1 MSVIESI
8 LSSIDI
14 VDYVNQYT
22 KLRKV
27 GDTYRGCCPLHG
39 GGNESSFS
47 IYNDRNFYCF
57 ACGKGGT
64 IINFVQEQENISYI
78 EAIEYLAQKA
88 NIDLGKDKDWQRE
101 KSIYET
107 NQNIA
112 DRHYRQ
118 LDIIRDY
125 LHDERGLT
133 DETIDS
139 FYLGYDHNKKGKAI
153 VIPLHDKNGRIV
165 AFCKRY
171 LDCLP
176 KYVNSKNNEL
186 YEKGEFLFNAYR
198 AKKQL
203 KNYQRLYICEGY
215 IDAMSAYQQGCACV
229 AYCGSELTKGQIN
242 EIREML
248 THVPNVVVMYAPDN
262 DDVGQ
267 SKIQRTWEKFNE
279 LAPRLDVRVV
289 RFPKDKKDFNEVL
302 TTGGSIPDLP
312 SETIALTAIKQSL
325 DECFDRTQEFGV
337 ATEKIKMVRNP
348 LIKAEVIEYL
358 AKRWDKPINDVKE
371 ITTIDF
377 LDDEMVADFKD
388 ADKCVADYI
397 DLVNT
402 EGLGIGFPTIDNAM
416 KLRPTDVVFWAGYS
430 GTYKTMIAC
439 EVALHNAIRL
449 KKNVLFF
456 SLEMSAGSLY
466 ERLIA
471 RILKKSTR
479 EVEEMAKNGQQAQLL
494 QKIKEK
500 LQERLYVIDKSNLT
514 IKDVEKYIIIA
525 NSRIIKQGQVDYVIL
540 DYFQYLNMNT
550 FEEISASAKYTKV
563 IAKNHN
569 IVFFI
574 LSQLNRTGD
583 NFMKPTLKMLKGTG
597 DMEASGDYVA
607 LAYTPSENPKLE
619 LDERE
624 RLQGHVC
631 VSIGKARRGTYA
643 REFEL
648 KYNKEEGKLEDLGV
662 VQKQNAS

>member
-1 MSVIESI
+1 MSSTAVETIIASVD
-8 LSSIDI
+8 L
-14 VDYVNQYT
+14 VDYVSQTTNL
-22 KLRKV
+22 KRV
-27 GDTYRGCCPLHG
+27 GNTYRGCCPLHEG
-39 GGNESSFS
+39 NNESSFS
-47 IYNDRNFYCF
+47 IYNDRNYYCF
-57 ACGKGGT
+57 ACGKGGN
-64 IINFVQEQENISYI
+64 IINFVSEQEGIGYI
-78 EAIEYLAQKA
+78 EAVEMLAQKA
-88 NIDLGKDKDWQRE
+88 NIDLGKDTEWQRE
-101 KSIYET
+101 KSIFEK
-107 NQNIA
+107 NQSIA
-112 DRHYRQ
+112 DKHYRQ
-118 LDIIRDY
+118 LDVIRDY

-133 DETIDS
+133 DETIDN
-139 FYLGYDHNKKGKAI
+139 FYLGYDNNRKGKSI

-198 AKKQL
+198 AKRQL
-203 KNYQRLYICEGY
+203 KNFQRLYICEGY

-248 THVPNVVVMYAPDN
+248 LHVPNVVIMYAPDN

-279 LAPRLDVRVV
+279 LAPKLDVRVV
-289 RFPKDKKDFNEVL
+289 CYPKDRKDFNEVL
-302 TTGGSIPDLP
+302 LAGESIPDLP
-312 SETIALTAIKQSL
+312 SEPIALKAIKQSL
-325 DECFDRTQEFGV
+325 DECFDKTSEFSV
-337 ATEKIKMVRNP
+337 ATEKIKMVKNP
-348 LIKAEVIEYL
+348 LIKAEIVEYL
-358 AKRWDKPINDVKE
+358 AKRWDKPVSDIKE

-377 LDDEMVADFKD
+377 LDDEMIADFKD
-388 ADKCVADYI
+388 TDKCVADYF
-397 DLVNT
+397 DLINT
-402 EGLGIGFPTIDNAM
+402 EGLGIGFPSIDSAM

-471 RILKKSTR
+471 RILKKSTK
-479 EVEEMAKNGQQAQLL
+479 EVEEMAKDGQQAIIL

-500 LQERLYVIDKSNLT
+500 LQERLYVVDKSNLT
-514 IKDVEKYIIIA
+514 IKDVEKYIILA
-525 NSRIIKQGQVDYVIL
+525 NTRIIKQGQVDYVIL

-550 FEEISASAKYTKV
+550 FEEMSAGAKYTKV

-569 IVFFI
+569 VVFFI

-583 NFMKPTLKMLKGTG
+583 NFVKPTLKMLKGTG

-607 LAYTPSENPKLE
+607 LAWTPAENPKLD

-624 RLQGHVC
+624 KLQGHVC
-631 VSIGKARRGTYA
+631 VAIGKARRETYA

-648 KYNKEEGKLEDLGV
+648 KYNQQEGRLMDLSVENG
-662 VQKQNAS
+662 

>member
-1 MSVIESI
+1 MSSTAVETIIASVD
-8 LSSIDI
+8 L
-14 VDYVNQYT
+14 VDYVSQTTNL
-22 KLRKV
+22 KRV
-27 GDTYRGCCPLHG
+27 GNTYRGCCPLHEG
-39 GGNESSFS
+39 NNESSFS
-47 IYNDRNFYCF
+47 IYNDRNYYCF
-57 ACGKGGT
+57 ACGKGGN
-64 IINFVQEQENISYI
+64 IINFVSEQEGIGYI
-78 EAIEYLAQKA
+78 EAVEMLAQKA
-88 NIDLGKDKDWQRE
+88 NIDLGKDTEWQRE
-101 KSIYET
+101 KSIFEK
-107 NQNIA
+107 NQSIA
-112 DRHYRQ
+112 DKHYRQ
-118 LDIIRDY
+118 LDVIRDY

-133 DETIDS
+133 DETIDN
-139 FYLGYDHNKKGKAI
+139 FYLGYDNNRKGKSI

-198 AKKQL
+198 AKRQL
-203 KNYQRLYICEGY
+203 KNFQRLYICEGY

-248 THVPNVVVMYAPDN
+248 LHVPNVVIMYAPDN

-279 LAPRLDVRVV
+279 LAPKLDVRVV
-289 RFPKDKKDFNEVL
+289 CYPKDRKDFNEVL
-302 TTGGSIPDLP
+302 LAGESIPDLP
-312 SETIALTAIKQSL
+312 SEPIALKAIKQSL
-325 DECFDRTQEFGV
+325 DECFDKTSEFSV
-337 ATEKIKMVRNP
+337 ATEKIKMVKNP
-348 LIKAEVIEYL
+348 LIKAEIVEYL
-358 AKRWDKPINDVKE
+358 AKRWDKPVSDIKE

-377 LDDEMVADFKD
+377 LDDEMIADFKD
-388 ADKCVADYI
+388 TDKCVADYF
-397 DLVNT
+397 DLINT
-402 EGLGIGFPTIDNAM
+402 EGLGIGFPSIDSAM

-471 RILKKSTR
+471 RILKKSTK
-479 EVEEMAKNGQQAQLL
+479 EVEEMAKDGQQAIIL

-500 LQERLYVIDKSNLT
+500 LQERLYVVDKSNLT
-514 IKDVEKYIIIA
+514 IKDVEKYIILA
-525 NSRIIKQGQVDYVIL
+525 NTRIIKQGQVDYVIL

-550 FEEISASAKYTKV
+550 FEEMSAGAKYTKV

-569 IVFFI
+569 VVFFI

-583 NFMKPTLKMLKGTG
+583 NFVKPTLKMLKGTG

-607 LAYTPSENPKLE
+607 LAWTPAENPKLD

-624 RLQGHVC
+624 KLQGHVC
-631 VSIGKARRGTYA
+631 VAIGKARRGTYA

-648 KYNKEEGKLEDLGV
+648 KYNQQEGRLMDLSVENG
-662 VQKQNAS
+662 

>member
-1 MSVIESI
+1 MSSTVVETIIASVD
-8 LSSIDI
+8 L
-14 VDYVNQYT
+14 VDYVSQST
-22 KLRKV
+22 SLKRV
-27 GDTYRGCCPLHG
+27 GNTYRGCCPLHEG
-39 GGNESSFS
+39 NNESSFT
-47 IYNDRNFYCF
+47 IYNDRNYYCF
-57 ACGKGGT
+57 ACGKGGN
-64 IINFVQEQENISYI
+64 IINFASEQEGIGYI
-78 EAIEYLAQKA
+78 EAVEMLAQKA
-88 NIDLGKDKDWQRE
+88 NIDLGKDTEWQRE
-101 KSIYET
+101 KSIFEK
-107 NQNIA
+107 NQSIA
-112 DRHYRQ
+112 DKHYRQ
-118 LDIIRDY
+118 LDVIRDY

-133 DETIDS
+133 DETIDN
-139 FYLGYDHNKKGKAI
+139 FYLGYDNNRKGKSI

-198 AKKQL
+198 AKRQL
-203 KNYQRLYICEGY
+203 KNFQRLYICEGY

-248 THVPNVVVMYAPDN
+248 LHVPNVVIMYAPDN

-279 LAPRLDVRVV
+279 LAPKLDVRVV
-289 RFPKDKKDFNEVL
+289 CYPKDRKDFNEVL
-302 TTGGSIPDLP
+302 LAGESIPDLP
-312 SETIALTAIKQSL
+312 SEPIALKAIKQSL
-325 DECFDRTQEFGV
+325 DECFDKTSEFSV
-337 ATEKIKMVRNP
+337 ATEKIKMVKNP
-348 LIKAEVIEYL
+348 LIKAEIVEYL
-358 AKRWDKPINDVKE
+358 AKRWDKPVSDIKE

-377 LDDEMVADFKD
+377 LDDEMIADFKD
-388 ADKCVADYI
+388 TDKCVADYF
-397 DLVNT
+397 DLINT
-402 EGLGIGFPTIDNAM
+402 EGLGIGFPSIDSAM

-471 RILKKSTR
+471 RILKKSTK
-479 EVEEMAKNGQQAQLL
+479 EVEEMAKDGQQAIIL

-500 LQERLYVIDKSNLT
+500 LQERLYVVDKSNLT
-514 IKDVEKYIIIA
+514 IKDVEKYISLA
-525 NSRIIKQGQVDYVIL
+525 NTRIIKQGQVDYVIL

-550 FEEISASAKYTKV
+550 FEEMSAGAKYTKV

-569 IVFFI
+569 VVFFI

-583 NFMKPTLKMLKGTG
+583 NFVKPTLKMLKGTG

-607 LAYTPSENPKLE
+607 LAWTPAENPKLD

-624 RLQGHVC
+624 KLQGHVC
-631 VSIGKARRGTYA
+631 VAIGKARRGTYA

-648 KYNKEEGKLEDLGV
+648 KYNQQEGRLMDLSVENG
-662 VQKQNAS
+662 

>member
-1 MSVIESI
+1 MSSTVVETIIASVD
-8 LSSIDI
+8 L
-14 VDYVNQYT
+14 VDYVSQST
-22 KLRKV
+22 SLKRV
-27 GDTYRGCCPLHG
+27 GNTYRGCCPLHEG
-39 GGNESSFS
+39 NNESSFT
-47 IYNDRNFYCF
+47 IYNDRNYYCF
-57 ACGKGGT
+57 ACGKGGN
-64 IINFVQEQENISYI
+64 IINFVSEQEGIGYI
-78 EAIEYLAQKA
+78 EAVEMLAQKA
-88 NIDLGKDKDWQRE
+88 NIDLGKDTEWQRE
-101 KSIYET
+101 KSIFEK
-107 NQNIA
+107 NQSIA
-112 DRHYRQ
+112 DKHYRQ
-118 LDIIRDY
+118 LDVIRDY

-133 DETIDS
+133 DETIDN
-139 FYLGYDHNKKGKAI
+139 FYLGYDNNRKGKSI

-198 AKKQL
+198 AKRQL
-203 KNYQRLYICEGY
+203 KNFQRLYICEGY

-248 THVPNVVVMYAPDN
+248 LHVPNVVIMYAPDN

-279 LAPRLDVRVV
+279 LAPKLDVRVV
-289 RFPKDKKDFNEVL
+289 CYPKDRKDFNEVL
-302 TTGGSIPDLP
+302 LAGESIPDLP
-312 SETIALTAIKQSL
+312 SEPIALKAIKQSL
-325 DECFDRTQEFGV
+325 DECFDKTSEFSV
-337 ATEKIKMVRNP
+337 ATEKIKMVKNP
-348 LIKAEVIEYL
+348 LIKAEIVEYL
-358 AKRWDKPINDVKE
+358 AKRWDKPVSDIKE

-377 LDDEMVADFKD
+377 LDDEMIADFKD
-388 ADKCVADYI
+388 TDKCVADYF
-397 DLVNT
+397 DLINT
-402 EGLGIGFPTIDNAM
+402 EGLGIGFPSIDSAM

-471 RILKKSTR
+471 RILKKSTK
-479 EVEEMAKNGQQAQLL
+479 EVEEMAKDGQQAIIL

-500 LQERLYVIDKSNLT
+500 LQERLYVVDKSNLT
-514 IKDVEKYIIIA
+514 IKDVEKYISLA
-525 NSRIIKQGQVDYVIL
+525 NTRIIKQGQVDYVIL

-550 FEEISASAKYTKV
+550 FEEMSAGAKYTKV

-569 IVFFI
+569 VVFFI

-583 NFMKPTLKMLKGTG
+583 NFVKPTLKMLKGTG

-607 LAYTPSENPKLE
+607 LAWTPAENPKLD

-624 RLQGHVC
+624 KLQGHVC
-631 VSIGKARRGTYA
+631 VAIGKARRGTYA

-648 KYNKEEGKLEDLGV
+648 KYNQQEGRLMDLSVENG
-662 VQKQNAS
+662 

>member
-1 MSVIESI
+1 MSSTVVETIIASVD
-8 LSSIDI
+8 L
-14 VDYVNQYT
+14 VDYVSQST
-22 KLRKV
+22 SLKRV
-27 GDTYRGCCPLHG
+27 GNTYRGCCPLHEG
-39 GGNESSFS
+39 NNESSFT
-47 IYNDRNFYCF
+47 IYNDRNYYCF
-57 ACGKGGT
+57 ACGKGGN
-64 IINFVQEQENISYI
+64 IINFVSEQEGIGYI
-78 EAIEYLAQKA
+78 EAVEMLAQKA
-88 NIDLGKDKDWQRE
+88 NIDLGKDTEWQRE
-101 KSIYET
+101 KSIFEK
-107 NQNIA
+107 NQSIA
-112 DRHYRQ
+112 DKHYRQ
-118 LDIIRDY
+118 LDVIRDY

-133 DETIDS
+133 DKTIDN
-139 FYLGYDHNKKGKAI
+139 FYLGYDNNRKGKSI

-198 AKKQL
+198 AKRQL
-203 KNYQRLYICEGY
+203 KNFQRLYICEGY

-248 THVPNVVVMYAPDN
+248 LHVPNVVIMYAPDN

-279 LAPRLDVRVV
+279 LAPKLDVRVV
-289 RFPKDKKDFNEVL
+289 CYPKDRKDFNEVL
-302 TTGGSIPDLP
+302 LAGESIPDLP
-312 SETIALTAIKQSL
+312 SEPIALKAIKQSL
-325 DECFDRTQEFGV
+325 DECFDKTSEFSV
-337 ATEKIKMVRNP
+337 ATEKIKMVKNP
-348 LIKAEVIEYL
+348 LIKAEIVEYL
-358 AKRWDKPINDVKE
+358 AKRWDKPVSDIKE

-377 LDDEMVADFKD
+377 LDDEMIADFKD
-388 ADKCVADYI
+388 TDKCVADYF
-397 DLVNT
+397 DLINT
-402 EGLGIGFPTIDNAM
+402 EGLGIGFPSIDSAM

-471 RILKKSTR
+471 RILKKSTK
-479 EVEEMAKNGQQAQLL
+479 EVEEMAKDGQQAIIL

-500 LQERLYVIDKSNLT
+500 LQERLYVVDKSNLT
-514 IKDVEKYIIIA
+514 IKDVEKYIILA
-525 NSRIIKQGQVDYVIL
+525 NTRIIKQGQVDYVIL

-550 FEEISASAKYTKV
+550 FEEMSAGAKYTKV

-569 IVFFI
+569 VVFFI

-583 NFMKPTLKMLKGTG
+583 NFVKPTLKMLKGTG

-607 LAYTPSENPKLE
+607 LAWTPAENPKLD

-624 RLQGHVC
+624 KLQGHVC
-631 VSIGKARRGTYA
+631 VAIGKARRGTYA

-648 KYNKEEGKLEDLGV
+648 KYNQQEGRLMDLSVENG
-662 VQKQNAS
+662 

>member
-1 MSVIESI
+1 MSSTAVETIIASVD
-8 LSSIDI
+8 L
-14 VDYVNQYT
+14 VDYVSQTTNL
-22 KLRKV
+22 KRV
-27 GDTYRGCCPLHG
+27 GNTYRGCCPLHEG
-39 GGNESSFS
+39 NNESSFS
-47 IYNDRNFYCF
+47 IYNDRNYYCF
-57 ACGKGGT
+57 ACGKGGN
-64 IINFVQEQENISYI
+64 IINFVSEQEGIGYI
-78 EAIEYLAQKA
+78 EAVEMLAQKA
-88 NIDLGKDKDWQRE
+88 NIDLGKDTEWQRE
-101 KSIYET
+101 KSIFEK
-107 NQNIA
+107 NQSIA
-112 DRHYRQ
+112 DKHYRQ
-118 LDIIRDY
+118 LDVIRDY

-133 DETIDS
+133 DETIDN
-139 FYLGYDHNKKGKAI
+139 FYLGYDNNRKGKSI

-198 AKKQL
+198 AKRQL
-203 KNYQRLYICEGY
+203 KNFQRLYICEGY

-248 THVPNVVVMYAPDN
+248 LHVPNVVIMYAPDN

-279 LAPRLDVRVV
+279 LAPKLDVRVV
-289 RFPKDKKDFNEVL
+289 CYPKDRKDFNEVL
-302 TTGGSIPDLP
+302 LAGESIPDLP
-312 SETIALTAIKQSL
+312 SEPIALKAIKQSL
-325 DECFDRTQEFGV
+325 DECFDKTSEFSV
-337 ATEKIKMVRNP
+337 ATEKIKMVKNP
-348 LIKAEVIEYL
+348 LIKAEIVEYL
-358 AKRWDKPINDVKE
+358 AKRWDKPVSDIKE

-377 LDDEMVADFKD
+377 LDDEMIADFKD
-388 ADKCVADYI
+388 TDKCVADYF
-397 DLVNT
+397 DLINT
-402 EGLGIGFPTIDNAM
+402 EGLGIGFPSIDSAM

-471 RILKKSTR
+471 RILKKSTK
-479 EVEEMAKNGQQAQLL
+479 EVEEMTKDGQQAIIL

-500 LQERLYVIDKSNLT
+500 LQERLYVVDKSNLT
-514 IKDVEKYIIIA
+514 IKDVEKYIILA
-525 NSRIIKQGQVDYVIL
+525 NTRIIKQGQVDYVIL

-550 FEEISASAKYTKV
+550 FEEMSAGAKYTKV

-569 IVFFI
+569 VVFFI

-583 NFMKPTLKMLKGTG
+583 NFVKPTLKMLKGTG

-607 LAYTPSENPKLE
+607 LAWTPAENPKLD

-624 RLQGHVC
+624 KLQGHVC
-631 VSIGKARRGTYA
+631 VAIGKARRGTYA

-648 KYNKEEGKLEDLGV
+648 KYNQQEGRLMDLSVENG
-662 VQKQNAS
+662 

>member
-1 MSVIESI
+1 MSSTAVETIIASVD
-8 LSSIDI
+8 L
-14 VDYVNQYT
+14 VDYVSQTTNL
-22 KLRKV
+22 KRV
-27 GDTYRGCCPLHG
+27 GNTYRGCCPLHEG
-39 GGNESSFS
+39 NNESSFT
-47 IYNDRNFYCF
+47 IYNDRNYYCF
-57 ACGKGGT
+57 ACGKGGN
-64 IINFVQEQENISYI
+64 IINFVSEQEGIGYI
-78 EAIEYLAQKA
+78 EAVEMLAQKA
-88 NIDLGKDKDWQRE
+88 NIDLGKVTEWQRE
-101 KSIYET
+101 KSIFEK
-107 NQNIA
+107 NQSIA
-112 DRHYRQ
+112 DKHYRQ
-118 LDIIRDY
+118 LDVIRDY

-133 DETIDS
+133 DETIDN
-139 FYLGYDHNKKGKAI
+139 FYLGYDNNRKGKSI

-198 AKKQL
+198 AKRQL
-203 KNYQRLYICEGY
+203 KNFQRLYICEGY

-248 THVPNVVVMYAPDN
+248 LHVPNVVIMYAPDN

-267 SKIQRTWEKFNE
+267 SKIQRTWEEFNE
-279 LAPRLDVRVV
+279 LAPKLDVRVV
-289 RFPKDKKDFNEVL
+289 CYPKDRKDFNEVL
-302 TTGGSIPDLP
+302 LAGESIPDLP
-312 SETIALTAIKQSL
+312 SEPIALKAIKQSL
-325 DECFDRTQEFGV
+325 DECFDKTSEFSV
-337 ATEKIKMVRNP
+337 ATEKIKMVKNP
-348 LIKAEVIEYL
+348 LIKAEIVEYL
-358 AKRWDKPINDVKE
+358 AKRWDKPVSDIKE

-377 LDDEMVADFKD
+377 LDDEMIADFKD
-388 ADKCVADYI
+388 TDKCVADYF
-397 DLVNT
+397 DLINT
-402 EGLGIGFPTIDNAM
+402 EGLGIGFPSIDSAM

-471 RILKKSTR
+471 RILKKSTK
-479 EVEEMAKNGQQAQLL
+479 EVEEMAKDGQQAIIL

-500 LQERLYVIDKSNLT
+500 LQERLYVVDKSNLT
-514 IKDVEKYIIIA
+514 IKDVEKYIILA
-525 NSRIIKQGQVDYVIL
+525 NTRIIQQGQVDYVIL

-550 FEEISASAKYTKV
+550 FEEMSAGAKYTKV

-569 IVFFI
+569 VVFFI

-583 NFMKPTLKMLKGTG
+583 NFVKPTLKMLKGTG

-607 LAYTPSENPKLE
+607 LAWTPAENPKLD

-624 RLQGHVC
+624 KLQGHVC
-631 VSIGKARRGTYA
+631 VAIGKTRRGTYA

-648 KYNKEEGKLEDLGV
+648 KYNQQEGRLMDLSVENG
-662 VQKQNAS
+662 

>member
-1 MSVIESI
+1 MSSTAVETIIASVD
-8 LSSIDI
+8 L
-14 VDYVNQYT
+14 VDYVSQTTNL
-22 KLRKV
+22 KRV
-27 GDTYRGCCPLHG
+27 GNTYRGCCPLHEG
-39 GGNESSFS
+39 NNESSFS
-47 IYNDRNFYCF
+47 IYNDRNYYCF
-57 ACGKGGT
+57 ACGKGGN
-64 IINFVQEQENISYI
+64 IINFVSEQEGIGYI
-78 EAIEYLAQKA
+78 EAVEMLAQKA
-88 NIDLGKDKDWQRE
+88 NIDLGKYTEWQRE
-101 KSIYET
+101 KSIFEK
-107 NQNIA
+107 NQSIA
-112 DRHYRQ
+112 DKHYRQ
-118 LDIIRDY
+118 LDVIRDY

-133 DETIDS
+133 DETIDN
-139 FYLGYDHNKKGKAI
+139 FYLGYDNNRKGKSI

-198 AKKQL
+198 AKRQL
-203 KNYQRLYICEGY
+203 KNFQRLYICEGY

-248 THVPNVVVMYAPDN
+248 LHVPNVVIMYAPDN

-279 LAPRLDVRVV
+279 LAPKLDVRVV
-289 RFPKDKKDFNEVL
+289 CYPKDRKDFNEVL
-302 TTGGSIPDLP
+302 LAGESIPDLP
-312 SETIALTAIKQSL
+312 SEPIALKAIKQSL
-325 DECFDRTQEFGV
+325 DECFDKTSEFSV
-337 ATEKIKMVRNP
+337 ATEKIKMVKNP
-348 LIKAEVIEYL
+348 LIKAEIVEYL
-358 AKRWDKPINDVKE
+358 AKRWDKPVSDIKE

-377 LDDEMVADFKD
+377 LDDEMIADFKD
-388 ADKCVADYI
+388 TDKCVADYF
-397 DLVNT
+397 DLINT
-402 EGLGIGFPTIDNAM
+402 EGLGIGFPSIDSAM

-471 RILKKSTR
+471 RILKKSTK
-479 EVEEMAKNGQQAQLL
+479 EVEEMAKDGQQAIIL

-500 LQERLYVIDKSNLT
+500 LQERLYVVDKSNLT
-514 IKDVEKYIIIA
+514 IKDVEKYIILA
-525 NSRIIKQGQVDYVIL
+525 NTRIIKQGQVDYVIL

-550 FEEISASAKYTKV
+550 FEEMSAGAKYTKV

-569 IVFFI
+569 VVFFI

-583 NFMKPTLKMLKGTG
+583 NFVKPTLKMLKGTG

-607 LAYTPSENPKLE
+607 LAWTPAENPKLD

-624 RLQGHVC
+624 KLQGHVC
-631 VSIGKARRGTYA
+631 VAIGKARRGTYA

-648 KYNKEEGKLEDLGV
+648 KYNQQEGRLMDLSVENG
-662 VQKQNAS
+662 

>member
-1 MSVIESI
+1 MSSTAVETIIASVD
-8 LSSIDI
+8 L
-14 VDYVNQYT
+14 VDYVSQTTNL
-22 KLRKV
+22 KRV
-27 GDTYRGCCPLHG
+27 GNTYRGCCPLHEG
-39 GGNESSFS
+39 NNESSFS
-47 IYNDRNFYCF
+47 IYNDRNYYCF
-57 ACGKGGT
+57 ACGKGGN
-64 IINFVQEQENISYI
+64 IINFVSEQEGIGYI
-78 EAIEYLAQKA
+78 EAVEMLAQKA
-88 NIDLGKDKDWQRE
+88 NIDLGKYTEWQRE
-101 KSIYET
+101 KSIFEK
-107 NQNIA
+107 NQSIA
-112 DRHYRQ
+112 DKHYRQ
-118 LDIIRDY
+118 LDVIRDY

-133 DETIDS
+133 DETIDN
-139 FYLGYDHNKKGKAI
+139 FYLGYDNNRKGKSI

-198 AKKQL
+198 AKRQQ
-203 KNYQRLYICEGY
+203 KNFQRLYICEGY

-248 THVPNVVVMYAPDN
+248 LHVPNVVIMYAPDN

-279 LAPRLDVRVV
+279 LAPKLDVRVV
-289 RFPKDKKDFNEVL
+289 CYPKDRKDFNEVL
-302 TTGGSIPDLP
+302 LAGESIPDLP
-312 SETIALTAIKQSL
+312 SEPIALKAIKQSL
-325 DECFDRTQEFGV
+325 DECFDKTSEFSV
-337 ATEKIKMVRNP
+337 ATEKIKMVKNP
-348 LIKAEVIEYL
+348 LIKAEIVEYL
-358 AKRWDKPINDVKE
+358 AKRWDKPVSDIKE

-377 LDDEMVADFKD
+377 LDDEMIADFKD
-388 ADKCVADYI
+388 TDKCVADYF
-397 DLVNT
+397 DLINT
-402 EGLGIGFPTIDNAM
+402 EGLGIGFPSIDSAM

-471 RILKKSTR
+471 RILKKSTK
-479 EVEEMAKNGQQAQLL
+479 EVEEMAKDGQQAIIL

-500 LQERLYVIDKSNLT
+500 LQERLYVVDKSNLT
-514 IKDVEKYIIIA
+514 IKDVEKYIILA
-525 NSRIIKQGQVDYVIL
+525 NTRIIKQGQVDYVIL

-550 FEEISASAKYTKV
+550 FEEMSAGAKYTKV

-569 IVFFI
+569 VVFFI

-583 NFMKPTLKMLKGTG
+583 NFVKPTLKMLKGTG

-607 LAYTPSENPKLE
+607 LAWTPAENPKLD

-624 RLQGHVC
+624 KLQGHVC
-631 VSIGKARRGTYA
+631 VAIGKARRGTYA

-648 KYNKEEGKLEDLGV
+648 KYNQQEGRLMDLSVENG
-662 VQKQNAS
+662 

>member
-1 MSVIESI
+1 MSSTVVETIIASVD
-8 LSSIDI
+8 L
-14 VDYVNQYT
+14 VDYVSQST
-22 KLRKV
+22 SLKRV
-27 GDTYRGCCPLHG
+27 GNTYRGCCPLHEG
-39 GGNESSFS
+39 NNESSFT
-47 IYNDRNFYCF
+47 IYNDRNYYCF
-57 ACGKGGT
+57 ACGKGGN
-64 IINFVQEQENISYI
+64 IINFASEQEGIGYI
-78 EAIEYLAQKA
+78 EAVEMLAQKA
-88 NIDLGKDKDWQRE
+88 NIDLGKDTEWQRE
-101 KSIYET
+101 KSIFEK
-107 NQNIA
+107 NQSIA
-112 DRHYRQ
+112 DKHYRQ
-118 LDIIRDY
+118 LDVIRDY

-133 DETIDS
+133 DETIDN
-139 FYLGYDHNKKGKAI
+139 FYLGYDNNRKGKSI

-198 AKKQL
+198 AKRQL
-203 KNYQRLYICEGY
+203 KNFQRLYICEGY

-248 THVPNVVVMYAPDN
+248 LHVPNVVIMYAPDN

-279 LAPRLDVRVV
+279 LAPKLDVRVV
-289 RFPKDKKDFNEVL
+289 CYPKDRKDFNEVL
-302 TTGGSIPDLP
+302 LAGESIPDLP
-312 SETIALTAIKQSL
+312 SEPIALKAIKQSL
-325 DECFDRTQEFGV
+325 DECFDKTSEFSV
-337 ATEKIKMVRNP
+337 ATEKIKMVKNP
-348 LIKAEVIEYL
+348 LIKAEIVEYL
-358 AKRWDKPINDVKE
+358 AKRWDKPVSDIKE

-377 LDDEMVADFKD
+377 LDDEMIADFKD
-388 ADKCVADYI
+388 TDKCVADYF
-397 DLVNT
+397 DLINT
-402 EGLGIGFPTIDNAM
+402 EGLGIGFPSIDSAM

-471 RILKKSTR
+471 RILKKSTK
-479 EVEEMAKNGQQAQLL
+479 EVEEMAKDGQQAIIL

-500 LQERLYVIDKSNLT
+500 LQERLYVVDKSNLT
-514 IKDVEKYIIIA
+514 IKDVEKYIILA
-525 NSRIIKQGQVDYVIL
+525 NTRIIKQGQVDYVIL

-550 FEEISASAKYTKV
+550 FEEMSAGAKYTKV

-569 IVFFI
+569 VVFFI

-583 NFMKPTLKMLKGTG
+583 NFVKPTLKMLKGTG

-607 LAYTPSENPKLE
+607 LAWTPAENPKLD

-624 RLQGHVC
+624 KLQGHVC
-631 VSIGKARRGTYA
+631 VAIGKARRGTYA

-648 KYNKEEGKLEDLGV
+648 KYNQQEGRLMDLSVENG
-662 VQKQNAS
+662 

>member
-1 MSVIESI
+1 MSSTAVETIIASVD
-8 LSSIDI
+8 L
-14 VDYVNQYT
+14 VDYVSQTTNL
-22 KLRKV
+22 KRV
-27 GDTYRGCCPLHG
+27 GNTYRGCCPLHEG
-39 GGNESSFS
+39 NNESSFT
-47 IYNDRNFYCF
+47 IYNDRNYYCF
-57 ACGKGGT
+57 ACGKGGN
-64 IINFVQEQENISYI
+64 IINFVSEQEGIGYI
-78 EAIEYLAQKA
+78 EAVEMLAQKA
-88 NIDLGKDKDWQRE
+88 NIDLGKDDEWQRE
-101 KSIYET
+101 KTIFEK
-107 NQNIA
+107 NQSIA
-112 DRHYRQ
+112 DKHYRQ
-118 LDIIRDY
+118 LDVIRDY

-133 DETIDS
+133 DETIDN
-139 FYLGYDHNKKGKAI
+139 FYLGYDNNRKGKSI

-198 AKKQL
+198 AKRQL
-203 KNYQRLYICEGY
+203 KNFQRLYICEGY

-248 THVPNVVVMYAPDN
+248 LHVPNVVIMYAPDN

-279 LAPRLDVRVV
+279 LAPKLDVRVV
-289 RFPKDKKDFNEVL
+289 CYPKDRKDFNEVL
-302 TTGGSIPDLP
+302 LAGESIPDLP
-312 SETIALTAIKQSL
+312 SEPIALKAIKQSL
-325 DECFDRTQEFGV
+325 DECFDKTSEFSV
-337 ATEKIKMVRNP
+337 ATEKIKMVKNP
-348 LIKAEVIEYL
+348 LIKAEIVEYL
-358 AKRWDKPINDVKE
+358 AKRWDKPVSDVKE

-388 ADKCVADYI
+388 TDKCVADYF
-397 DLVNT
+397 DLINT
-402 EGLGIGFPTIDNAM
+402 EGLGIGFPSIDSAM

-471 RILKKSTR
+471 RILKKSTK
-479 EVEEMAKNGQQAQLL
+479 EVEEMAKDGQQAIIL

-500 LQERLYVIDKSNLT
+500 LQERLYVVDKSNLT
-514 IKDVEKYIIIA
+514 IKDVEKYIILA
-525 NSRIIKQGQVDYVIL
+525 NARIIKQGQVDYVIL

-550 FEEISASAKYTKV
+550 FEEMSAGAKYTKV

-569 IVFFI
+569 VVFFI

-583 NFMKPTLKMLKGTG
+583 NFVKPTLKMLKGTG

-607 LAYTPSENPKLE
+607 LAWTPAENPKLD

-624 RLQGHVC
+624 KLQGHVC
-631 VSIGKARRGTYA
+631 VAIGKARRGTYA

-648 KYNKEEGKLEDLGV
+648 KYNQQEGRLMDLSVENG
-662 VQKQNAS
+662 